1 MKQVREVLKTAFSTI
16 MSRLASKERVSIA
29 NFGAWRPTERVSR
42 TNRNIRIGPMIE
54 VAARRAVTWS
64 PGTEFNNR
72 MKGTYSRANHD
83 AAVRSSGRSNTS
95 SSEGGSPSRSRSVG
109 GRSG

>member
-1 MKQVREVLKTAFSTI
+1 

-29 NFGAWRPTERVSR
+29 NFRAWRPTERVSR
-42 TNRNIRIGPMIE
+42 TNRNIHIGPMIQ

-72 MKGTYSRANHD
+72 MKRTYSGSNHD
-83 AAVRSSGRSNTS
+83 AAVGSSGRSSKN
-95 SSEGGSPSRSRSVG
+95 SSEGRSPSRSRSIG
-109 GRSG
+109 GCSG